1 MIRIQEKIVGIGITL
16 VIVLLITIAF
26 LSFRQTSRTN
36 SATSRI
42 DYTSGVLFR
51 LSDLYN
57 TTIQHAG
64 AARNYAFSGK
74 QEDIQKMQST
84 STELVSKLNELTK
97 LVGNNAKKQTQ
108 ADSLAKYIKRR
119 IDFSQQIINAGKE
132 KGQPAAFELYQ
143 GGLGREFNNMIHLF
157 IQQMQAEELS
167 SLQLDEQRNAKAIN
181 RINSY
186 LFGLLIVILILIFVL
201 VQKSRMDIAKR
212 REAEYN
218 LKNFNEQLQL
228 QVKEKAAE
236 LTGLFERIT
245 DGFIALDKNYCF
257 TYVNKKAGELTGRH
271 PSTFTGKNI
280 WDEFGNYIT
289 PAFRDVIH
297 KAMNQQ
303 EYIYFEEYS
312 EAYGRWFEDH
322 LYPSPEGL
330 SIFYRD
336 ISERKRAE
344 EAIRKSEER
353 YRALIEQASD
363 AIMITDNRG
372 NFLDVNTSFCTQF
385 GYTKDELMGLN
396 VGKVIDA
403 EQLKNDPVRFDL
415 LMAGETITRERMMI
429 HKDGHIIEVEANVK
443 MLPDGR
449 MLAIARDITERKK
462 ISAEKERARYLL
474 NERIKELTTLY
485 KTGQI
490 LQTEEKTIQA
500 ILQEIVFILPGG
512 WQYPDITGARIT
524 LGETQFATPNFAD
537 SPYKQTADFKTF
549 DNIPGRLEIVYLEER
564 PPETEGPFLAE
575 ERNLI
580 NMLAEMLRIYFIRKS
595 SAEQIVKEKNLS
607 DTIINTLPG
616 VFYLRSLI
624 NGKCLRWNNNF
635 QAVTGAT
642 KEEIASSDLY
652 DFIAPEDKPEA
663 EKGVQ
668 KAIAEGTSAI
678 EACFVTKNGNVPY
691 FITGIRITYE
701 NQPCLMGTGIDISSL
716 KKAEKELRLSEQKY
730 KLLFEN
736 NPLPI
741 IVFSRIDFR
750 VLEINAAAIRHYG
763 YSNEE
768 FLQMDARD
776 LRPKEEIA
784 RFEEKVK
791 DPIGGGGN
799 LGTWRHKKKD
809 GSLIDVEI
817 SGHEIIYRDSP
828 ARLVLCNDV
837 TEKLK
842 AEENLKRSY
851 EEIRQLASNIEKIRE
866 EEKIKIAR
874 EIHDELGQQLTGLKM
889 DVSWLSKKLNAGDT
903 ILQDKIKEIML
914 LLDET
919 VKSVRRIA
927 SELRPGMLDDLGL
940 VAAIEWQ
947 SEEFEKRSGM
957 RVAFSH
963 SMQNDKLPAYLS
975 TGLFRIYQESLT
987 NVARHA
993 KAHNIA
999 VSLYQLND
1007 EVLLKISDDGKGFDA
1022 KEIANKRTLGLLG
1035 MKERTM
1041 MMGGKYEIM
1050 SERGKGTTVTVTVSL
1065 TRENAEK
1072 VQTKTESM

>member
-1 MIRIQEKIVGIGITL
+1 MIRIQEKIVGIGITI

-26 LSFRQTSRTN
+26 LSFRQTGRTN

-42 DYTSGVLFR
+42 EYTRNALLR

-64 AARNYAFSGK
+64 AAREYAFSGK
-74 QEDIQKMQST
+74 DDDIQKVQST
-84 STELVSKLNELTK
+84 AIELVSKLNELTK
-97 LVGNNAKKQTQ
+97 LLGNNPRKQHQ
-108 ADSLAKYIKRR
+108 ADSLAKYVKRR
-119 IDFSQQIINAGKE
+119 IDFSQSIINTGKE
-132 KGQPAAFELYQ
+132 KGQAAAFLLYQ

-157 IQQMQAEELS
+157 IQQMQADELS
-167 SLQLDEQRNAKAIN
+167 SLQLDEQNNAKGIN

-186 LFGLLIVILILIFVL
+186 LFGLLVVILILIFVL
-201 VQKSRMDIAKR
+201 VQKTRMDNAKR
-212 REAEYN
+212 KEAEHN
-218 LKNFNEQLQL
+218 LKNFNQQLQQ

-236 LTGLFERIT
+236 LTGVFERIT

-257 TYVNKKAGELTGRH
+257 TYVNKKAAEITNRE
-271 PSTFTGKNI
+271 PAAFIGKNI
-280 WDEFGNYIT
+280 WEEFGDVLS
-289 PAFRDVIH
+289 PAFRGVIVQ
-297 KAMNQQ
+297 AMNEQK
-303 EYIYFEEYS
+303 YISFEEYS
-312 EAYGRWFEDH
+312 APYGRWFEDH
-322 LYPSPEGL
+322 LYPSHDGV

-372 NFLDVNTSFCTQF
+372 NFLDINTSFCDKF

-396 VGKVIDA
+396 VSKVIDA
-403 EQLKNDPVRFDL
+403 DQLENDPVRFDL
-415 LMAGETITRERMMI
+415 LMAGEAIFRERKMV

-449 MLAIARDITERKK
+449 MLAIARDITERLR
-462 ISAEKERARYLL
+462 INAEKERVRYLL

-485 KTGQI
+485 KAGQI
-490 LQTEEKTIQA
+490 LQAEEKPVQIM
-500 ILQEIVFILPGG
+500 LQELVSMLPSG
-512 WQYPDITGARIT
+512 WQYPDITAAKII
-524 LGETQFATPNFAD
+524 LGESEYTTPNFAD
-537 SPYKQTADFKTF
+537 SPYKQIAGFKTF
-549 DNIPGRLEIVYLEER
+549 DHIPGRIEIVYLEER
-564 PPETEGPFLAE
+564 PVETEGPFHAE
-575 ERNLI
+575 ERKLI
-580 NMLAEMLRIYFIRKS
+580 NMIAEMLRIYFIRKNA
-595 SAEQIVKEKNLS
+595 AEMIVKEKNLS

-616 VFYLRSLI
+616 VFYLRSLVD
-624 NGKCLRWNNNF
+624 GKCLRWNNNF
-635 QAVTGAT
+635 EVLTGAT
-642 KEEIASSDLY
+642 KEEIANSGIY
-652 DFIAPEDKPEA
+652 DFIAEEDRERT
-663 EKGVQ
+663 EKAVQ
-668 KAIAEGTSAI
+668 VAVAEGSNAL
-678 EACFVTKNGNVPY
+678 EARFITKKGNTPY
-691 FITGIRITYE
+691 FITGIRISYE

-716 KKAEKELRLSEQKY
+716 KNAEEELRLSEQKY

-741 IVFSRIDFR
+741 IVFSKIDLRI
-750 VLEINAAAIRHYG
+750 LEVNVAAISHYG
-763 YSNEE
+763 FSKEE
-768 FLQMDARD
+768 FLQMNAKE
-776 LRPKEEIA
+776 LRPREEFT
-784 RFEEKVK
+784 RFEEKVR
-791 DPIGGGGN
+791 DPIGSGGY
-799 LGTWRHKKKD
+799 LGTWRHRKRD
-809 GSLIDVEI
+809 GSFIDVEI
-817 SGHEIIYRDSP
+817 SGHEIIYRDTP

-889 DVSWLSKKLNAGDT
+889 DVAWLSKKLNAADT
-903 ILQDKIKEIML
+903 LLQGKIKEIML

-919 VKSVRRIA
+919 VRSVRRIA

-940 VAAIEWQ
+940 VAAMEWQ
-947 SEEFEKRSGM
+947 SEEFEKRSGIK
-957 RVAFSH
+957 VGFSH
-963 SMQNDKLPAYLS
+963 SMQNDKLPTHLS

-993 KAHNIA
+993 KANNTA

-1007 EVLLKISDDGKGFDA
+1007 EVILKISDDGKGFDA
-1022 KEIANKRTLGLLG
+1022 KEISNKRTLGLLG

-1041 MMGGKYEIM
+1041 MMGGKYEIT
-1050 SERGKGTTVTVTVSL
+1050 SVRGKGTTVTVTVSL
-1065 TRENAEK
+1065 PQEYSEK
-1072 VQTKTESM
+1072 AKPKTETL